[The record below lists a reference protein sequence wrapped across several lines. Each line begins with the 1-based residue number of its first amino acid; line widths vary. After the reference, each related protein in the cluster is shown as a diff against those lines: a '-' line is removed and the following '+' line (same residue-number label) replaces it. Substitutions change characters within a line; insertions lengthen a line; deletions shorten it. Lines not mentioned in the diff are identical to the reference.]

1 MYQNRPRRFRRRTN
15 GRSHHSRDSG
25 DMKMRLRPN
34 SFSDGPTRN
43 SFRTPQSAEKLLEK
57 YTTLAKEAMSS
68 GDKTLSENYLQHA
81 DHFMRTI
88 ENKNINQNQNRVQA
102 DVKLAV
108 SDKHLTENSDVN
120 QNKTIEE
127 KKE

>member
-15 GRSHHSRDSG
+15 GRSHHSRDNG

-34 SFSDGPTRN
+34 SFSDDPTRN
-43 SFRTPQSAEKLLEK
+43 SFRPPQSAEKLFEK

-81 DHFMRTI
+81 DHFMRI
-88 ENKNINQNQNRVQA
+88 IKDKHRNQNENKPKIIDQLTTGDKTLSNTSENNQ
-102 DVKLAV
+102 
-108 SDKHLTENSDVN
+108 DKTTKN
-120 QNKTIEE
+120 
-127 KKE
+127 